1 MQPNAFESLARI
13 LVDSQCE
20 VGGGARLL
28 SLDGGGI
35 RGLSSLVVLERI
47 MRAVKDV
54 LVEKGIEPQQKLP
67 KPCDYFDLIGGTS
80 TGGIIA
86 LMLGPLKMQ
95 VEDAIDCYKEFSRE
109 VFGTK
114 KWGFSDGKYK
124 STKLKSAIEGTVAKF
139 GDGQTMLR
147 NDGTK
152 TYGSSVLH
160 NHTSAEFTPF
170 HPSCPV
176 CSFVCARNGDQNRL
190 VLMCSYEVEE
200 ASQPR
205 RFHDPGD
212 KTGLKIWQ
220 AALAT
225 SAAPSFFK
233 PVKLNGISFID
244 GGLGYNNPAFEVL
257 DEGEDLFDFSVP
269 GPGNN
274 AKGLACLVS
283 IGTGE
288 AKVVSA
294 YNWQRSLRQRV
305 VPVQTIRAMIAIVT
319 DCDSTHERLTRRFRS
334 CPHKYFRFNVEEGLE
349 DIGLDHWKKLD
360 EVERATKGYLTGL
373 ERE

>member
-1 MQPNAFESLARI
+1 MGKQCCETTARKRRDLQSWFNELSIIHLLNSRHSI
-13 LVDSQCE
+13 LPV
-20 VGGGARLL
+20 
-28 SLDGGGI
+28 
-35 RGLSSLVVLERI
+35 
-47 MRAVKDV
+47 
-54 LVEKGIEPQQKLP
+54 P
-67 KPCDYFDLIGGTS
+67 Y
-80 TGGIIA
+80 
-86 LMLGPLKMQ
+86 
-95 VEDAIDCYKEFSRE
+95 
-109 VFGTK
+109 
-114 KWGFSDGKYK
+114 
-124 STKLKSAIEGTVAKF
+124 
-139 GDGQTMLR
+139 
-147 NDGTK
+147 
-152 TYGSSVLH
+152 
-160 NHTSAEFTPF
+160 
-170 HPSCPV
+170 V

-190 VLMCSYEVEE
+190 VLMCSYHVEE
-200 ASQPR
+200 TSQPR

-212 KTGLKIWQ
+212 ETGLKIWQ

-269 GPGNN
+269 GPDKN

-294 YNWQRSLRQRV
+294 YNWRRSLRQRV
-305 VPVQTIRAMIAIVT
+305 VPIQTIRAMIAIVT

-334 CPHKYFRFNVEEGLE
+334 CPDKYFRFNVEHGLE

-360 EVERATKGYLTGL
+360 EVERATEKYVAQL
-373 ERE
+373 EDRHTAVHDVNSMSMQV